1 MENKV
6 KHLSPR
12 LLPCIKPWLG
22 PRGTVSR
29 QLCPSLTIKM
39 IVAGLVL
46 VSIASVLSQDTPP
59 PFRRI
64 GCPAANLLAG
74 DNYCFSPATNCL
86 PNAIDHPDIP
96 KNNNM
101 YKVREPALNDGSLL
115 GYIFFG
121 QIYFCEAQGKG
132 RAKGR
137 PRKVT
142 QRSFIDCRWWMVDI
156 LSLMLY
162 TKLGRNHIA
171 DCSTVL
177 LNGAVLQWSSRL
189 YAWSTAP
196 PQVSLSPGL
205 S

>member
-1 MENKV
+1 MNNYSFSMSSSF
-6 KHLSPR
+6 HFRLSVTSR
-12 LLPCIKPWLG
+12 GSEVVLSWLLPCLRSLDRECCLMVMIMLTNQMCSVWNEYEKYDWKHNIDFICFHYLLGATYPWLLVA
-22 PRGTVSR
+22 PTRDLTVLKYS
-29 QLCPSLTIKM
+29 
-39 IVAGLVL
+39 
-46 VSIASVLSQDTPP
+46 
-59 PFRRI
+59 
-64 GCPAANLLAG
+64 
-74 DNYCFSPATNCL
+74 
-86 PNAIDHPDIP
+86 
-96 KNNNM
+96 
-101 YKVREPALNDGSLL
+101 
-115 GYIFFG
+115 
-121 QIYFCEAQGKG
+121 CEAQGKG

-162 TKLGRNHIA
+162 TKFGWNHIA